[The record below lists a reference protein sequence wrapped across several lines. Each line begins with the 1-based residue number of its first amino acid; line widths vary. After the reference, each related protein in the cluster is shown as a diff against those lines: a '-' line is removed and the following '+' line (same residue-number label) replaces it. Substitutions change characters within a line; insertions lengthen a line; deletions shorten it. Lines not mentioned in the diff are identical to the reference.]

1 MKIITWDQTVGD
13 DRCSDE
19 PLTARLTPQHML
31 RRPLEAVV
39 AVPRDSEA
47 VIMPSPFGRVAKRSD
62 EDSAQWLADFARELQ
77 VNRRG
82 VKWVWMD
89 HPPNEWRIEVDGE
102 RGDRRHPAALSMFA
116 RGLMEFL
123 PVAACQYGVN
133 GTGGWSAI
141 PCSPVLWTERGT
153 YAMPDSAAA
162 GRLMPWVR
170 GIGQWAPNSPA
181 PTMRSF
187 LHDLLTC
194 WRCGAECVLVWSDPN
209 RTTETQLEQMGQAI
223 DVASGLRVDVRDE
236 PADDMTQLIS
246 TLAAGGSF
254 ADILDTLAR
263 WGGTGGDDA
272 PDLEVRG
279 E

>member
-1 MKIITWDQTVGD
+1 MQIITWDQAVGD
-13 DRCSDE
+13 HRHSDE
-19 PLTARLTPQHML
+19 PVTARLTPQHML
-31 RRPLEAVV
+31 WSPMEAV
-39 AVPRDSEA
+39 ASIDQGAEA

-62 EDSAQWLADFARELQ
+62 EDSSRWLADFASGLKS
-77 VNRRG
+77 NRRG
-82 VKWVWMD
+82 VRWVWMD
-89 HPPNEWRIEVDGE
+89 HPPNHWRIDIEGDS
-102 RGDRRHPAALSMFA
+102 GDRRHPEALSMFA
-116 RGLMEFL
+116 RCVMLFL
-123 PVAACQYGVN
+123 PVSACQYGVN
-133 GTGGWSAI
+133 GAGSWSQI

-209 RTTETQLEQMGQAI
+209 RTTETQLEQMGTAI
-223 DVASGLRVDVRDE
+223 DIASGLRVSALDE
-236 PADDMTQLIS
+236 PADDMTRLIS

-254 ADILDTLAR
+254 SDILDTLAR
-263 WGGTGGDDA
+263 WGGTGGEDA
-272 PDLEVRG
+272 PDLG
-279 E
+279 GAG

>member
-1 MKIITWDQTVGD
+1 MKIITWDERVSD
-13 DRCSDE
+13 HRHSDE
-19 PLTARLTPQHML
+19 PITSRLTPQDML
-31 RRPLEAVV
+31 LLPVEA
-39 AVPRDSEA
+39 ALRIDRDAEA
-47 VIMPSPFGRVAKRSD
+47 VIMPSPFGRPPSRGDEESLEWIAGFADSLKANGRSV
-62 EDSAQWLADFARELQ
+62 R
-77 VNRRG
+77 
-82 VKWVWMD
+82 WVWMD
-89 HPPNEWRIEVDGE
+89 HPPNGWRVDSEGD
-102 RGDRRHPAALSMFA
+102 RGDRNHPAAQSLFA
-116 RGLMEFL
+116 RGLMKFA

-133 GTGGWSAI
+133 RTSGWSQI

-153 YAMPDSAAA
+153 YAMPDFAED

-209 RTTETQLEQMGQAI
+209 RTTETQLEQMGTAI
-223 DVASGLRVDVRDE
+223 DIASGLRVSALDE
-236 PADDMTQLIS
+236 PADDMDQLVS

-254 ADILDTLAR
+254 TDILDTLAR

-272 PDLEVRG
+272 PDLEVRN
-279 E
+279 